1 MFKKLVPEAIIPQYQ
16 TKYSSGM
23 DLHSIDYCN
32 LRPGQRALIGTGL
45 AIEDCPL
52 DPTDEITRVE
62 FQIRARSGLAYK
74 NGIML
79 VNGIGTIDWDY
90 KGELKVLLYNSSDKL
105 FNIEPGDRVAQ
116 LVICPIIQLQEFVAE
131 KERGEGGFGST

>member
-32 LRPGQRALIGTGL
+32 LRPGQRALMGTGL